1 MPAGLETRDT
11 ADLEVCATS
20 RRFGIHHRT
29 YGLDHLAWAGEGD
42 GQQRREDSWKDA
54 FALEYQPSQSCQ
66 TEVGTRWRHRRA
78 ADIPT
83 GAQENSF
90 GTPSE
95 HLRNTFGAIPC
106 PLRSISR
113 APGSLPAHTSR
124 LSSAFAA
131 PILRSTHEQAAST
144 MPTVPTVGSPRGGS
158 CKNWPPPK

>member
-20 RRFGIHHRT
+20 RRFGIHPLT

-95 HLRNTFGAIPC
+95 QYRVPSTAY
-106 PLRSISR
+106 RSEER
-113 APGSLPAHTSR
+113 RVGKEC
-124 LSSAFAA
+124 
-131 PILRSTHEQAAST
+131 RS
-144 MPTVPTVGSPRGGS
+144 
-158 CKNWPPPK
+158 

>member
-66 TEVGTRWRHRRA
+66 TEVGTRWRQRRA

-95 HLRNTFGAIPC
+95 HLRSNTVSPPQHIPGTGLASRPHL
-106 PLRSISR
+106 PLVIGLRRS
-113 APGSLPAHTSR
+113 HTA
-124 LSSAFAA
+124 LH
-131 PILRSTHEQAAST
+131 T
-144 MPTVPTVGSPRGGS
+144 
-158 CKNWPPPK
+158 